1 MTEGLHIVQTD
12 GIITYTFTDSSETAI
27 DAWGAALAEHIDT
40 LPPTQP
46 FCILMDVSS
55 NQVNFSRYARQ
66 KSVEMFTRFR
76 KRKGRFA
83 FLFSSRTAPYYSR
96 IFFAS
101 LGRLDFELN
110 YFSSREKALAWLH
123 EGSK

>member
-1 MTEGLHIVQTD
+1 MTEGLHIAQTD
-12 GIITYTFTDSSETAI
+12 EIITYTFTDSSETAI
-27 DAWGAALAEHIDT
+27 DAWGVALAEHIDA

-55 NQVNFSRYARQ
+55 NQVSFSRYARQ

-76 KRKGRFA
+76 KCKGRFA